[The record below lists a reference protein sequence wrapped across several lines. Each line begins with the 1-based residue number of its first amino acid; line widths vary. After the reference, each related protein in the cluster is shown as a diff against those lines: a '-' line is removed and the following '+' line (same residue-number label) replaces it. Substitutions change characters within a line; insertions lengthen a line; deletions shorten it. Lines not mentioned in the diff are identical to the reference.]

1 MRRFVA
7 SLAGLLALSMG
18 VVACSDD
25 QETKPVPTLTL
36 PNAPSIVDSTTVVD
50 PTGSSVDTTIPTD
63 ESVFRQIPPFTSGN
77 VTFLDGST
85 PRTLIFLIAD
95 TEAERG
101 LGLMNQTDI
110 GGYNGM
116 LFVFDEDTQGE
127 FYMKNTLIPLT
138 IIFFDAQGRYVSEA
152 DMEPCTSDPCELYG
166 ATGPYRYAFEVEK
179 GDAPIL
185 GVRPGVTIDWA
196 SALK

>member
-1 MRRFVA
+1 
-7 SLAGLLALSMG
+7 LAGLLALSMG

-50 PTGSSVDTTIPTD
+50 PTGSSVDTTIPID

>member
-1 MRRFVA
+1 
-7 SLAGLLALSMG
+7 MG

-50 PTGSSVDTTIPTD
+50 PTGSSVDTTIPID